1 MDKKTIY
8 LPIEIKVR
16 ELTSHVLLSFFAAKK
31 KYRIYLGSK
40 PAINKLIQRKKNK
53 AGIFIFKGGMEIPDI
68 LKIKKKVDQFIILDQ
83 ELSPS
88 CIDFKKEMRR
98 RIWPGSEKYIDKY
111 YLIGQRAYEAG
122 VEVLEDLK
130 DKIVKTGWPS
140 IDLSRN
146 KLRYFYK
153 EKINEIKNKHGEFI
167 LFSSAFSYNS
177 KKKIKDI
184 YEASKVHKWKSVFDA
199 LEEDM
204 IWAEYTLLE
213 FNKNIEL
220 LREIEKDPDCPKIII
235 RPHPSEDHQEWQK
248 IEKSFQKIKVIFDG
262 EITPWV
268 YSAKGLLHRGCASS
282 IQAYLAGIP
291 VGYPL
296 LSNHTIKKA
305 LPYEI
310 SEHLYNK
317 KDIIEFCK
325 KNINQ
330 EPSPP
335 KKYSEAFNKIVN
347 IENKFASE
355 LILEDILQLDVKP
368 ELEYKINRNIKDF
381 IFDIIK
387 NNLQTLK
394 ESKTIR
400 TAPQSQ
406 KMPGGILK
414 KEVEDILCKLEKIS
428 LDPPHKKIKVRQ
440 VYKDCIEIEES

>member
-8 LPIEIKVR
+8 LPIEIKAR
-16 ELTSHVLLSFFAAKK
+16 ELSPHILLSFFAAKK

-40 PAINKLIQRKKNK
+40 TAINELIQRKKNK
-53 AGIFIFKGGMEIPDI
+53 GGIFIYKGGMEIADI
-68 LKIKKKVDQFIILDQ
+68 LKIKNKVDHFIILDQ

-88 CIDFKKEMRR
+88 CIDFKKEIRR
-98 RIWPGSEKYIDKY
+98 RIWPGSEKFIDKY

-122 VEVLEDLK
+122 REVLGDLK
-130 DKIVKTGWPS
+130 DNIVNTGWPS

-146 KLRYFYK
+146 KLRYFYD

-177 KKKIKDI
+177 KKKIDDI
-184 YEASKVHKWKSVFDA
+184 YKASKYHKWQSVIDS

-220 LREIEKDPDCPKIII
+220 LKEIEKDSDCPQIII
-235 RPHPSEDHQEWQK
+235 RPHPSEDHQEWQR
-248 IEKSFQKIKVIFDG
+248 IAKSFKKIKVIFDG
-262 EITPWV
+262 EISPWV
-268 YSAKGLLHRGCASS
+268 YSAKALLHRGCASS

-291 VGYPL
+291 IGYPL
-296 LSNHTIKKA
+296 LSQHTIKKA

-310 SEHLYNK
+310 SEHLYNA

-335 KKYSEAFNKIVN
+335 EKYSEAFNQIVN

-355 LILEDILQLDVKP
+355 IILEDILKLDVNS

-381 IFDIIK
+381 ISNIIK

-394 ESKTIR
+394 ESKTIS

-414 KEVEDILCKLEKIS
+414 KEVEDILYKFEKIS
-428 LDPPHKKIKVRQ
+428 FDFPCKKIKVRQ
-440 VYKDCIEIEES
+440 VFKDCIEIEEQ